1 MKLFAAEDREKS
13 FVSDTNYNWCDKG
26 EILLFGHFTKGNA
39 VSMYGIQSKAF
50 TTNILVKE
58 LDIHN
63 SFLIELV
70 KISVE
75 DAMECIVTT
84 DGSYVVSF
92 GDGWDFDFNINSIVD
107 ELIKKAEIFKEGE
120 KVICIGRTL
129 YLTTKPQRAKK
140 KNYVR

>member
-1 MKLFAAEDREKS
+1 MKLFVAEDRKKS

-26 EILLFGHFTKGNA
+26 EILLFGHFAKGGA

-63 SFLIELV
+63 SFLIELI

-75 DAMECIVTT
+75 DAMECIVNT

-92 GDGWDFDFNINSIVD
+92 GDGWDFDFNIFAIVD

-120 KVICIGRTL
+120 KVICRGRTIQL
-129 YLTTKPQRAKK
+129 KTQAPTAEKK
-140 KNYVR
+140 